1 MLDAHDDQSWQFTIL
16 GIPIPFI
23 GKREAKSS
31 RKLQIFLALATLIS
45 VAGIVAVATWWAPI
59 QSGRESIWESLQYS
73 VIAIAMLAGISI
85 VAIWSRPA
93 LLSHKPHI
101 FLAGLL
107 LLPVVA
113 GSLQLSE
120 PHFGGTFGE
129 RVIGPSAAW
138 GMVRIA
144 LIFTLALVFSAPR
157 TALHLLQQAANVA
170 QRLGIWIGI
179 RSTEGSQKLGSTL
192 RFVRLGILSITNRVL
207 RLAQA
212 ALAKYRRYPIH
223 LILLAW
229 IVTGSAWA
237 IRSAKAKF
245 SRSASAVEEYPEPAL
260 AFAYEPADD
269 RGVAITEPYLID
281 DVAVPSLEG
290 QILPPWLQD
299 EEDDVDL
306 ELELEEEDEEEETL
320 LEEEDDDD
328 EEAFVLEDD
337 DADAVT
343 IEASLTDDTYVDED
357 EDVESVVVEPDEDL
371 DDEIAGDKAQPVV
384 IDLSSKEARSGGR
397 ISSTKSKWQLPP
409 LESLNVV
416 AHRSVSEEEHQAVAR
431 LIEQTLGE
439 YNIEVTVKE
448 IRPGP
453 VVTQYGLVPGWV
465 RRYREVK
472 ERNPDGSQARSEDGK
487 LISARV
493 EEKTRVKVDH
503 ILAREKDLAL
513 ALAAPSLRFEAPVP
527 GESFVGLEVPNSRRD
542 IVTLRSILES
552 TAFQD
557 LQKKGK
563 LPIALGLGSGGEPV
577 ITDLADMPHI
587 LIAGATGSG
596 KSVCINTIIC
606 SLMMQLTP
614 LDLQMYLVDPK
625 RVELT
630 AYNGLPHLAGPVLVE
645 AEQAVPALHALI
657 AEMQSRY
664 KRFEAIGARNIQG
677 YNDKV
682 PKQEDRIPYLML
694 VIDEL
699 ADLMMTSPGD
709 VEFALCRLAQLGRA
723 TGIHLVVATQRPSV
737 DVLTGLIKANFPSR
751 ASFAVSSQIDSR
763 TVLDGAGAEKLLGRG
778 DMLFMPTNAAKPKRV
793 QGTYISD
800 EEVDGIVSFWQKQK
814 GKGQMLPSVQVDL
827 APDDSDDDDDLQ
839 KAMSYAL
846 SHKSVSAN
854 SLMKELRIGYSKA
867 SNLLDHLEDRGI
879 VGPGDPGKS
888 REVITPG

>member
-1 MLDAHDDQSWQFTIL
+1 MLDAHDEQGWQFTIF

-23 GKREAKSS
+23 GKREAKSGH
-31 RKLQIFLALATLIS
+31 RLQLLLALATLFT

-59 QSGRESIWESLQYS
+59 QSGRESLWDSLQYS
-73 VIAIAMLAGISI
+73 VIAVAMWVVISGISI
-85 VAIWSRPA
+85 WNRPA
-93 LLSHKPHI
+93 LIAHKPHVFI
-101 FLAGLL
+101 AGLI

-129 RVIGPSAAW
+129 RVIGPTAGW
-138 GMVRIA
+138 GIARIGA
-144 LIFTLALVFSAPR
+144 IFTLALVVSAPR
-157 TALHLLQQAANVA
+157 TALHLLQQAADLG
-170 QRLGIWIGI
+170 QRLGVWIGM
-179 RSTEGSQKLGSTL
+179 RSTDGSQKLGA
-192 RFVRLGILSITNRVL
+192 GL
-207 RLAQA
+207 RLIKLGVLSLAHNASRMVQGV
-212 ALAKYRRYPIH
+212 LAKYRRYPIH
-223 LILLAW
+223 LILVAW
-229 IVTGSAWA
+229 VVTGTGWA
-237 IRSAKAKF
+237 VRVVKARF
-245 SRSASAVEEYPEPAL
+245 SRSTPIDDARYDAYQEPDL
-260 AFAYEPADD
+260 AFAYEPMEE
-269 RGVAITEPYLID
+269 GNVATTEPYLTD
-281 DVAVPSLEG
+281 DVAVPTLEG

-299 EEDDVDL
+299 EEDEDVDL
-306 ELELEEEDEEEETL
+306 EPEEDEEEESFV
-320 LEEEDDDD
+320 DDD

-337 DADAVT
+337 ET
-343 IEASLTDDTYVDED
+343 IEASLNDDALEDED
-357 EDVESVVVEPDEDL
+357 EEVESVVVEEIDDL
-371 DDEIAGDKAQPVV
+371 DDGLPGDEPLPVV
-384 IDLSSKEARSGGR
+384 IDLSSEEARTKGR
-397 ISSTKSKWQLPP
+397 ISSTKSKWQLPS
-409 LESLNVV
+409 LESLKTIE
-416 AHRSVSEEEHQAVAR
+416 HRAVSEEEHQAVAR

-472 ERNPDGSQARSEDGK
+472 ERNEDGSQARGEDGK
-487 LISARV
+487 LISSRV

-527 GESFVGLEVPNSRRD
+527 GESFVGLEVPNVRREV
-542 IVTLRSILES
+542 VTLRSILES
-552 TAFQD
+552 SAFQE
-557 LQKKGK
+557 LQKKAK
-563 LPIALGLGSGGEPV
+563 LPVALGQGSGGEPV
-577 ITDLADMPHI
+577 ITDLADMPHL
-587 LIAGATGSG
+587 LIAGSTGSG
-596 KSVCINTIIC
+596 KSVCMNTIIC

-645 AEQAVPALHALI
+645 ADQAVPALHALI

-664 KRFEAIGARNIQG
+664 KRFEAVGARNIQG
-677 YNDKV
+677 YNAKV
-682 PKQEDRIPYLML
+682 SKQEDRIPYLML

-699 ADLMMTSPGD
+699 ADLMMTSPTD
-709 VEFALCRLAQLGRA
+709 VEYALCRLAQLGRA

-751 ASFAVSSQIDSR
+751 ASFAVSSQVDSR

-814 GKGQMLPSVQVDL
+814 GKGQPLPLVQVDL
-827 APDDSDDDDDLQ
+827 APADAENEEDVLLQ
-839 KAMSYAL
+839 DARSLAIK
-846 SHKSVSAN
+846 HNRISA
-854 SLMKELRIGYSKA
+854 SLLQRKLGIGYAKA
-867 SNLLDHLEDRGI
+867 ASLLDHLEDKGV